1 MKSFILYIVEEG
13 VKGMNPYEAIF
24 QNTLDGNEQGVLAAC
39 RELLDEGYRPID
51 ILEQGMIP
59 AMDRLGEL
67 LSRGERFVPQVL
79 ISAKAMQ
86 SAVSFLQPILL
97 EQGQAPATRN
107 VVVVGT
113 VQGDIHTIGKNLV
126 SIMLQSSGCKVI
138 DLGANVSA
146 ERFIQ
151 AIRDSGARVVAMSAL
166 LTSSMPRMRQIVR
179 RIQQEDFGWPVK
191 IILGGGPITPSFAR
205 ELNVTFGG
213 SMVDTTQKANAST
226 LDFSDVAAPDNQ

>member
-1 MKSFILYIVEEG
+1 
-13 VKGMNPYEAIF
+13 MNPYDAIF
-24 QNTLDGNEQGVLAAC
+24 QNLLEGDEQGVLDAC
-39 RELLDEGYRPID
+39 RDLLDRGYPPID
-51 ILEQGMIP
+51 ILEQGLIP
-59 AMDRLGEL
+59 AMDHLGEL

-86 SAVSFLQPILL
+86 RAVSYLQPALVAEKQL
-97 EQGQAPATRN
+97 PSAPN

-126 SIMLQSSGCKVI
+126 SIMLQSTGSRVI

-146 ERFIQ
+146 ERYIR
-151 AIRDSGARVVAMSAL
+151 AIRESGARVVCLSAL
-166 LTSSMPRMRQIVR
+166 LTSSMNRMRQIVR
-179 RIQQEDFGWPVK
+179 QIQKEDFGWPVK

-213 SMVDTTQKANAST
+213 SMVDTTQKANAFS
-226 LDFSDVAAPDNQ
+226 LDLSGGAAPDEG

>member
-1 MKSFILYIVEEG
+1 
-13 VKGMNPYEAIF
+13 MNPYDAIF
-24 QNTLDGNEQGVLAAC
+24 QNVLEGNEQGVLDAC
-39 RELLDEGYRPID
+39 RDLLDRGYPPID
-51 ILEQGMIP
+51 ILEQGLIP
-59 AMDRLGEL
+59 AMDHL
-67 LSRGERFVPQVL
+67 GERFVPQVL

-86 SAVSFLQPILL
+86 RAVSYLQPVLVAEKQL
-97 EQGQAPATRN
+97 PSAPN

-126 SIMLQSSGCKVI
+126 SIMLQSTGSRVI

-146 ERFIQ
+146 ERYIR
-151 AIRDSGARVVAMSAL
+151 AIRESGARVVCLSAL
-166 LTSSMPRMRQIVR
+166 LTSSMNRMRQIVR
-179 RIQQEDFGWPVK
+179 QIQKEDFGWPVK

-226 LDFSDVAAPDNQ
+226 LDFPDVAASDNQ

>member
-1 MKSFILYIVEEG
+1 
-13 VKGMNPYEAIF
+13 MNPYDAIF
-24 QNTLDGNEQGVLAAC
+24 QNVLEGNEQGVLDAC
-39 RELLDEGYRPID
+39 RDLLDQGYPPID
-51 ILEQGMIP
+51 ILEQGLIP
-59 AMDRLGEL
+59 AMDHLGEL

-86 SAVSFLQPILL
+86 RAVSYLQPVLVAEKRL
-97 EQGQAPATRN
+97 PMAPN

-126 SIMLQSSGCKVI
+126 SIMLQSTGSRVI

-146 ERFIQ
+146 ERYIR
-151 AIRDSGARVVAMSAL
+151 AIRESGARVVCLSAL
-166 LTSSMPRMRQIVR
+166 LTSSMNRMRQIVR
-179 RIQQEDFGWPVK
+179 QIQKEDFGWPVK

-213 SMVDTTQKANAST
+213 SMVDTTQKANAFS
-226 LDFSDVAAPDNQ
+226 LDLSGGAAPDEG

>member
-1 MKSFILYIVEEG
+1 
-13 VKGMNPYEAIF
+13 MNPYEAIF
-24 QNTLDGNEQGVLAAC
+24 QNVMEGNEHGVLTAC
-39 RELLDEGYRPID
+39 QELLDHGYRPID
-51 ILEQGMIP
+51 ILEKGMIP
-59 AMDRLGEL
+59 AMDQLGEL
-67 LSRGERFVPQVL
+67 LGRGERFVPQVL

-86 SAVSFLQPILL
+86 SAVSFLQPVLMA
-97 EQGQAPATRN
+97 QGQTPITQN

-126 SIMLQSSGCKVI
+126 SIMLQSTGCRVI

-151 AIRDSGARVVAMSAL
+151 AIRESGARVVAMSAL
-166 LTSSMPRMRQIVR
+166 LTSSMNRMRQIVR
-179 RIQQEDFGWPVK
+179 QIQKEDFGWPVK

-213 SMVDTTQKANAST
+213 SMVDTTQKANAFST
-226 LDFSDVAAPDNQ
+226 DFTDGAASVDQ

>member
-1 MKSFILYIVEEG
+1 
-13 VKGMNPYEAIF
+13 MNPYEAIF

-39 RELLDEGYRPID
+39 RELLDQGHRPID
-51 ILEQGMIP
+51 ILEKGLIP
-59 AMDRLGEL
+59 AMDRLGES

-86 SAVSFLQPILL
+86 SAVSYLQPILVA
-97 EQGQAPATRN
+97 QGQAPVTRN

-126 SIMLQSSGCKVI
+126 SIMLQSSGCQVI

-151 AIRDSGARVVAMSAL
+151 AIRDSGAGVVAMSAL
-166 LTSSMPRMRQIVR
+166 LTSSMNRMRQIVR
-179 RIQQEDFGWPVK
+179 QIQKEDFGWPVK

-226 LDFSDVAAPDNQ
+226 LDFPDVAASEDQ

>member
-1 MKSFILYIVEEG
+1 
-13 VKGMNPYEAIF
+13 MNPYEAIF

>member
-1 MKSFILYIVEEG
+1 
-13 VKGMNPYEAIF
+13 MNPYEAIF
-24 QNTLDGNEQGVLAAC
+24 QNVMDGNEQGVLAAC
-39 RELLDEGYRPID
+39 QDLLDRGYRPID
-51 ILEQGMIP
+51 ILEKGMIP
-59 AMDRLGEL
+59 AMDQLGEL

-86 SAVSFLQPILL
+86 SAVSFLQPVLMA
-97 EQGQAPATRN
+97 QGQAPASKN

-126 SIMLQSSGCKVI
+126 SIMLQSTGCRVI

-151 AIRDSGARVVAMSAL
+151 AIRESGARVVAMSAL
-166 LTSSMPRMRQIVR
+166 LTSSMNRMRQIVR
-179 RIQQEDFGWPVK
+179 QIQKEDFGWPVR

-213 SMVDTTQKANAST
+213 SMVDTTQKANAFS
-226 LDFSDVAAPDNQ
+226 LDFTDGAASVDQ